1 MKNYSYFIKN
11 NILVIEKGEGLNHQK
26 ATAYYFHT
34 KNLKIEKITSNHVK
48 IAGFLLGVD
57 KKRLKRQV
65 TALSDYLWV
74 EFHHRKDRN
83 NKDHMYFN
91 IVDHDVVSHEFIQ
104 LNHFVMVV
112 EAIENHFLDKRKYMS
127 SKVKRKY
134 YPYIRKYLAGNKRYF
149 KGNLVTQNI
158 DKLLNGYSESPV
170 GKALVQKKLDQPQDN
185 YAIVPVDNRISTRK
199 TNNQAVYEA
208 ECILGYRDRKNGELK
223 VIEQKKPKNEALN
236 KTLSIVDKVDKVI
249 QQMCDIII
257 PFGKKR

>member
-1 MKNYSYFIKN
+1 MKNYSYFIKS
-11 NILVIEKGEGLNHQK
+11 NILVIEEGEGLNHQK
-26 ATAYYFHT
+26 ASAYYFHT
-34 KNLKIEKITSNHVK
+34 KNLKIEKISSNHVK
-48 IAGFLLGVD
+48 VAGFLLGID

-65 TALSDYLWV
+65 TAMSDYLWV
-74 EFHHRKDRN
+74 EFHHRKDKN
-83 NKDHMYFN
+83 HKDNMYFN

-104 LNHFVMVV
+104 LNHFGMVV

-149 KGNLVTQNI
+149 KGNLVTKNMN
-158 DKLLNGYSESPV
+158 KLLNGYSESPV
-170 GKALVQKKLDQPQDN
+170 GKVLEQKQQDQSH
-185 YAIVPVDNRISTRK
+185 AIVPVDNRIATRK
-199 TNNQAVYEA
+199 QNNQAIYEA

-223 VIEQKKPKNEALN
+223 VIEQKQPKNEALN